1 MQREL
6 FEQEIYAL
14 LPEVSADAMKNWM
27 QYAKE
32 LDQDGTESEKN
43 FYDSVYVELSL
54 IKYHQGEKVAKKLFD
69 YAERFTFNPFELRGA
84 ATLLCEGWSLDR
96 IADYAVENGCDPT
109 CDEFEESK
117 AVLKV
122 YQEDGEDPIRYLERR
137 KCLPN
142 RSQFSR
148 DIDSGA
154 KESYGLEHESPD
166 TQAGDKNSL
175 ALS

>member
-6 FEQEIYAL
+6 FKQKIHAL
-14 LPEVSADAMKNWM
+14 LPEASADAMTNWIR
-27 QYAKE
+27 YAKE
-32 LDQDGTESEKN
+32 LDQDGTEPEKN

-54 IKYHQGEKVAKKLFD
+54 IKYQQGVEAATKLFN
-69 YAERFTFNPFELRGA
+69 YAEQFTFNPFELRGA
-84 ATLLCEGWSLDR
+84 ATLLCEGWPLDR

-109 CDEFEESK
+109 YDEFEESK
-117 AVLKV
+117 AVLKA
-122 YQEDGEDPIRYLERR
+122 YQEDGEDPIHYLERR
-137 KCLPN
+137 KCL
-142 RSQFSR
+142 QFSR
-148 DIDSGA
+148 DIASGT

>member
-6 FEQEIYAL
+6 FKQKIHAL
-14 LPEVSADAMKNWM
+14 LPEASADAMTNWIR
-27 QYAKE
+27 YAKE
-32 LDQDGTESEKN
+32 LDQDGTEPEKN

-54 IKYHQGEKVAKKLFD
+54 IKYHQGVEAATKLFN
-69 YAERFTFNPFELRGA
+69 YAEQFTFTPIELRGA
-84 ATLLCEGWSLDR
+84 ATLLCEGWPLDR

-117 AVLKV
+117 AVLKA
-122 YQEDGEDPIRYLERR
+122 YQEDGEDPIHYLERR

-148 DIDSGA
+148 DIASGA